1 MTTTAER
8 PAGEPAGSA
17 RAQHAVRHF
26 IGGRWEDASAGP
38 TEPVYNPATG
48 EAIAQTPLG
57 TAGDV
62 DRAVQAAA
70 AAFPK
75 WAGTPVIQRIQILFR
90 FKALLEEHFQ
100 ELGSLVTLEN
110 GKGIG
115 DATGEVRRGIEVVEF
130 ACGMPSLIMGE
141 TVRNVANGI
150 DNISH
155 RFPLG
160 VVAAI
165 VPFNFPA
172 MIPLWTLPVAIGAG
186 NTYVL
191 KPSERTPLSS
201 QRIVELL
208 VEAGLPAGVVNIVH
222 GAKDAVNG
230 ILEHPQVRAVSFVGS
245 KPTAEH
251 VYRTAAAHGKRVQ
264 ALAGAKNSLIVM
276 PDAVLG
282 KTIDNIMS
290 SAFGNAGERCLAGSV
305 VIAVGSKADHLVDAL
320 RERAAALVVGPGNDP
335 LSELT
340 PLIRDSHR
348 QHVKAYIDVGERE
361 GAEVV
366 LDGRTPPRPEG
377 FYLGPTLLD
386 RATGDMRVAREEIF
400 GPVLSIVRTKTLDEA
415 IAFTNGSQFG
425 NACSIFT
432 DSGAAARHFREHIQ
446 AGMLG
451 INIGV
456 AGPMAF
462 FPFNGIKGSF
472 FGDLHAMGK
481 DGVRFFTENKVEAVR
496 WFSRPEAAASVDALT
511 EAGA

>member
-1 MTTTAER
+1 VTTTIDRAT
-8 PAGEPAGSA
+8 AKSSKVTA
-17 RAQHAVRHF
+17 RAVRNF
-26 IGGRWEDASAGP
+26 IGGRWEQPAAAR

-48 EAIAQTPLG
+48 EVIAETPLS
-57 TAGDV
+57 TKADV

-70 AAFPK
+70 KAFPA
-75 WAGTPVIQRIQILFR
+75 WSSTPVIQRMQILFR

-100 ELGSLVTLEN
+100 ELGAMVTLEN

-130 ACGMPSLIMGE
+130 ACGMPTLMMGE

-150 DNISH
+150 DNVSY

-160 VVAAI
+160 VVASI

-172 MIPLWTLPVAIGAG
+172 MIPLWSLPIAIGAG

-208 VEAGLPAGVVNIVH
+208 VEAGLPEGVVNIVH

-230 ILEHPQVRAVSFVGS
+230 ILEHPDVRAVSFVGS
-245 KPTAEH
+245 KPTAEYI
-251 VYRTAAAHGKRVQ
+251 YRTAAAHGKRVQ

-282 KTIDNIMS
+282 KTVENIMS

-305 VIAVGSKADHLVDAL
+305 VVAVGSKSDQLVEAL
-320 RERAAALVVGPGNDP
+320 RERARGLVVGPGNDP
-335 LSELT
+335 KSELT
-340 PLIRDSHR
+340 PLIRESHR
-348 QHVKAYIDVGERE
+348 ENVRKYVDVGEAE
-361 GAEVV
+361 GAQVV

-400 GPVLSIVRTKTLDEA
+400 GPVLSVVRAKTLDEA
-415 IAFTNGSQFG
+415 IAFTNGSPFG

-472 FGDLHAMGK
+472 FGDLHVMGK

-496 WFSRPEAAASVDALT
+496 WFSRPEAAPSVDALT

>member
-8 PAGEPAGSA
+8 PAGEPASSGPT
-17 RAQHAVRHF
+17 HYAVRHF
-26 IGGRWEDASAGP
+26 IGGRWEDPSAGP

-48 EAIAQTPLG
+48 EVIAQTPLG

-70 AAFPK
+70 AAYPK

-141 TVRNVANGI
+141 TVRNVAHGI

-186 NTYVL
+186 NTY
-191 KPSERTPLSS
+191 
-201 QRIVELL
+201 
-208 VEAGLPAGVVNIVH
+208 
-222 GAKDAVNG
+222 G

-245 KPTAEH
+245 RPTAEH

-264 ALAGAKNSLIVM
+264 ALSGAKNSLIVM

-282 KTIDNIMS
+282 KTLDNIMS

-400 GPVLSIVRTKTLDEA
+400 GPVLSIVRTRTLDEA
-415 IAFTNGSQFG
+415 IAFTNGSPFG

-432 DSGAAARHFREHIQ
+432 DSGAAARHFREHIE

-496 WFSRPEAAASVDALT
+496 WFSRPEAAASVDVT

>member
-1 MTTTAER
+1 VLARVPLSGSEDLDAAVRAAREALAEWR
-8 PAGEPAGSA
+8 GVATIA
-17 RAQHAVRHF
+17 RARKLFELRERLVARQEDLARSVTTEMGKTLVDARAEVARM
-26 IGGRWEDASAGP
+26 IEMVEAACAIPTTMQGRVLEDVSRNIDAE
-38 TEPVYNPATG
+38 TIRQPV
-48 EAIAQTPLG
+48 
-57 TAGDV
+57 
-62 DRAVQAAA
+62 
-70 AAFPK
+70 
-75 WAGTPVIQRIQILFR
+75 
-90 FKALLEEHFQ
+90 
-100 ELGSLVTLEN
+100 
-110 GKGIG
+110 
-115 DATGEVRRGIEVVEF
+115 
-130 ACGMPSLIMGE
+130 
-141 TVRNVANGI
+141 
-150 DNISH
+150 
-155 RFPLG
+155 G
-160 VVAAI
+160 VCAAI

-305 VIAVGSKADHLVDAL
+305 VVAVGSKADHLVEAL
-320 RERAAALVVGPGNDP
+320 RERAASLKVGPGSDP

-348 QHVKAYIDVGERE
+348 KNVKAYIDVGERE